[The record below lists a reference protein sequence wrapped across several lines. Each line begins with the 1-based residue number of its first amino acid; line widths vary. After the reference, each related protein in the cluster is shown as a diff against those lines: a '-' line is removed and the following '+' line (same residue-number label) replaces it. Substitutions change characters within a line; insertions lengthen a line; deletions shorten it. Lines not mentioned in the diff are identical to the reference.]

1 MPETTTFEKTVII
14 CSLLIGFFGAV
25 ILVFFEMPQIIPS
38 IFLATGISTL
48 VYYFLGGIQDARFDM
63 GPIKLTG
70 SIAALIASAWFIDS
84 KLEDQTYAPERTLSL
99 NNNQEIITSNG
110 KILGKIT
117 LRESE
122 FKLGEELKVIL
133 NDSIELGRLNLG
145 TLRLSKNFD
154 VVSDKVKIGSLEA
167 DEFRNLGLFNNS
179 NLVSYSEIKFNLR
192 MNPFGAIV
200 NEDFW
205 KEPNR
210 ELKNSYNQLPF
221 KLKPAYK
228 NESDRTMV
236 TYEDSNLDYELERGT
251 VFQLEVPSKKE
262 SIYYVRVRNLTR
274 NLDGVSFKN
283 FVIYQIF
290 EINKELSN

>member
-14 CSLLIGFFGAV
+14 CSLFIGFLGAV
-25 ILVFFEMPQIIPS
+25 TLVSFEMPPIVPS
-38 IFLATGISTL
+38 IFLATGIATL

-63 GPIKLTG
+63 GPIKLGG

-84 KLEDQTYAPERTLSL
+84 KLENQTYAPERTLSL
-99 NNNQEIITSNG
+99 NSNQEIITSKG

-167 DEFRNLGLFNNS
+167 DEFRTLGLFNNS

-192 MNPFGAIV
+192 MNTFRAMV

-210 ELKNSYNQLPF
+210 ELKNSYYQLPF

-228 NESDRTMV
+228 NGSDRTMV
-236 TYEDSNLDYELERGT
+236 TYEDRNLDYELEKGT
-251 VFQLEVPSKKE
+251 VFPLEIDSKRE

-274 NLDGVSFKN
+274 NLDPVSFKN
-283 FVIYQIF
+283 SVIYQIF